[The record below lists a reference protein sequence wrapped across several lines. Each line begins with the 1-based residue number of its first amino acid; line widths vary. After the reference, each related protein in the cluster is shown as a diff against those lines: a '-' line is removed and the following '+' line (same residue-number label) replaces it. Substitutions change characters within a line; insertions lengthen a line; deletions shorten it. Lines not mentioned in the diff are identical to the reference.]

1 MLSEVEGGVVA
12 PKGFKA
18 SAVYCGIRTQTGVPD
33 LGIILSEYPATCA
46 ALFTTNEISAAPVK
60 LSRTIARRGK
70 ARAVVVN
77 SGNANACTGEQGYRD
92 AQTMAQL
99 VAKHLSINADEVI
112 VASTGIIGHPLPM
125 DKIHYGIESAVH
137 CMGNKPSNGV
147 LISRAIMT
155 TDTVPKNIAV
165 KVKIKDY
172 DITIG
177 GISKG
182 SGMISPRLAIPGWH
196 GQTCL
201 SVPQVEATMLCFLTT
216 DASVPH
222 SVLERCLCQSVE
234 RSFNRI
240 TVDGHTSTND
250 MVVMLA
256 NGAAMTQD
264 SGLATQDSIKVFQQA
279 LDYVTIYLAK
289 AIVRDG
295 EGATKFVEI
304 EVIGARSEAD
314 AEKVAR
320 SIANSPLVKT
330 AINGEDPNWGRII
343 SAAGYAGV
351 PLEEGRLKLYIG
363 SQLIFENGMP
373 TTLAKENLT
382 EVMKK
387 KDIHIQLDLGL
398 GSCNATIWTCDLSH
412 AYVTINAE
420 YHT

>member
-1 MLSEVEGGVVA
+1 MLTEVEGGIVA

-33 LGIILSEYPATCA
+33 LGIIFSEYPADVA
-46 ALFTTNEISAAPVK
+46 ALFTTNEIAAAPVK
-60 LSRTIARRGK
+60 FSRTIARRGRG
-70 ARAVVVN
+70 RAFVVN
-77 SGNANACTGEQGYRD
+77 SGNANACTGEKGYRD

-99 VAKHLSINADEVI
+99 VARHLSINADEVI

-125 DKIHYGIESAVH
+125 DKIHYGIENAVN
-137 CMGNKPSNGV
+137 CMGSKPSNGAI
-147 LISRAIMT
+147 ISRAIMT

-165 KVKIKDY
+165 RVRIKDY

-182 SGMISPRLAIPGWH
+182 SGMISPS
-196 GQTCL
+196 L
-201 SVPQVEATMLCFLTT
+201 SPSSSGGLGEATMLCFLTT

-222 SVLERCLCQSVE
+222 EVLERCLCQSVE

-250 MVVMLA
+250 MVAMLA

-264 SGLATQDSIKVFQQA
+264 SGLITQDSLEVFQQA
-279 LDYVTIYLAK
+279 LDYVTTYLAK
-289 AIVRDG
+289 AIVKDG

-304 EVIGARSEAD
+304 EVNSARSVAD

-320 SIANSPLVKT
+320 AIANSPLVKT

-351 PLEEGRLKLYIG
+351 PLEEGRIKLYIG
-363 SQLIFENGMP
+363 NLLIFENGMP
-373 TTLAKENLT
+373 TSASGGPKEKLT
-382 EVMKK
+382 EVMKGK
-387 KDIHIQLDLGL
+387 EIYIRLALGL
-398 GSCNATIWTCDLSH
+398 GSYKAIVWTCDLSH